1 MNTITY
7 LITGWRGWA
16 LALLLI
22 ILSGGSAMAIEQPRY
37 EVIATDGD
45 IEYREYAGYV
55 VAQTRMP
62 GDWSANAAGNEAFR
76 RLVSYISG
84 NNEGQRKIAMTAPVA
99 QSRGAKIAMTTPVS
113 QSNADG
119 EWRVSFIVPSEY
131 TLDTVPLP
139 RDSRR
144 ELVAVKP
151 RLMAAIRYSGSWR
164 ESRYKKFE
172 QTLLSQL
179 AATGAV
185 TTGEAEFARYNAPFV
200 PWFLRRNEILVE
212 IEQLPSALQPAER
225 VAMTEVLQ
233 P

>member
-1 MNTITY
+1 MISY
-7 LITGWRGWA
+7 IVTGWRGWV

-22 ILSGGSAMAIEQPRY
+22 VLSGGYAMAIEQPRY

-76 RLVSYISG
+76 RLVRYISG
-84 NNEGQRKIAMTAPVA
+84 NNQGQRKIAMTAPVA
-99 QSRGAKIAMTTPVS
+99 QSRGEKIAMTTPVS
-113 QSNADG
+113 QSNTDG
-119 EWRVSFIVPSEY
+119 DWVVSFVVPSDY
-131 TLDTVPLP
+131 TLDTAPLP
-139 RDSRR
+139 RDERI
-144 ELVAVKP
+144 ELVAVAP
-151 RLMAAIRYSGSWR
+151 RLVAAIRYSGNWG

-172 QTLLSQL
+172 ERLLSQL
-179 AATGAV
+179 ADTGAV
-185 TTGEAEFARYNAPFV
+185 TTGDAEFARYNAPFV

-212 IEQLPSALQPAER
+212 VEQLPASLQTAER
-225 VAMTEVLQ
+225 VAVAQAAQ